1 MTLRG
6 ERVMPDHGVRRQR
19 RVEGGSPMR
28 INVRTTMRTYADLVA
43 ASKVAGLSVPRYLIE
58 SALRESTG
66 GWSLRQQRWWAE
78 RLDVVETR
86 LIRIGTNLNQMAAVT
101 NATGQPPEALAAAL
115 TYLVE
120 TLDRQRTVLDAIDPA
135 DRTRQPRP

>member
-1 MTLRG
+1 
-6 ERVMPDHGVRRQR
+6 MPDHGVRRQR